1 VTLLTLVPFTVD
13 VADDI
18 LAGRRG
24 SNWAEDYPT
33 DGDLEVADRMRSGQW
48 TIDANGSP
56 WHPWQIVDD
65 ERGIVVGG
73 IGFHG
78 PPDERGSVEI
88 GYGVA
93 ATGQGR
99 GIATNAVG
107 LIVELARRFGA
118 RTVVAGTDPGNLA
131 SQRVL
136 EKCGFVRTEPEGE
149 ELRWALPVSPA
160 HDTPREMGLAEGR
173 QPDDR

>member
-1 VTLLTLVPFTVD
+1 MTLLTLVPFTAD
-13 VADDI
+13 VADDV
-18 LAGRRG
+18 LAGRRR
-24 SNWAEDYPT
+24 SNWAADYPT
-33 DGDLEVADRMRSGQW
+33 EGDLEVAERMRSGRW
-48 TIDANGSP
+48 TVDADGGP

-78 PPDERGSVEI
+78 PPDEHGSVEI

-93 ATGQGR
+93 ATVQGQ
-99 GIATNAVG
+99 GIATHAVG

-118 RTVVAGTDPGNLA
+118 SEVVAGTDQDNPA

-136 EKCGFVRTEPEGE
+136 EKCGFFRTEAEGE

-160 HDTPREMGLAEGR
+160 YDTAREMGLAVGR